1 MNDYKKVGASLFL
14 SLVASHCAAQVQV
27 ENAWIQLALSPN
39 TDHAAY
45 MTINNPQLRSQTVV
59 GVSADCCNDAIIQK
73 RRREGDKVVLDRL
86 DYLVIPSQGMLQLA
100 PNELQLTLLEPKEEL
115 TDASRVKVTFSF
127 SDGSTQE
134 IELGVKPS
142 QQ

>member
-1 MNDYKKVGASLFL
+1 
-14 SLVASHCAAQVQV
+14 
-27 ENAWIQLALSPN
+27 
-39 TDHAAY
+39 

-59 GVSADCCNDAIIQK
+59 GVSADCCNDAILQK

-142 QQ
+142 QE